1 MKDSATFK
9 IRDKR
14 QRGWFYLDNDYLN
27 GFARFLGPIGTAIYV
42 SLCRHADISQKCFP
56 SNRLIAKEL
65 NIGERTVR
73 NYIRKLEKWNIIFV
87 ERERDWE
94 TKKFKNNIYYLLD
107 RSEWKKPEATDAFG
121 KPEASHDTTQRQITT
136 KNQRHQLPH
145 KEPKVEVNT
154 LKKTQIASANA
165 DAVWRLE
172 DKLKEMLSANRRDLH
187 IIALYYLHKKFRFE
201 NRDQFNSGI
210 KRDLRAAGM
219 LKGYADNRIAEVMEW
234 LDKNLEVK
242 WTLETVHKY
251 IDENL
256 EKMIARTERVV
267 KI

>member
-1 MKDSATFK
+1 MKDSTTFK
-9 IRDKR
+9 IRDRR

-65 NIGERTVR
+65 NIAERTVR
-73 NYIRKLEKWNIIFV
+73 NHIRKLEEWNIIFV

-107 RSEWKKPEATDAFG
+107 RSEWKKPEATDALG
-121 KPEASHDTTQRQITT
+121 KPRASHDTNQRQITT
-136 KNQRHQLPH
+136 KNQRHQLPN
-145 KEPKVEVNT
+145 KNTKVEVNT

-172 DKLKEMLSANRRDLH
+172 DKLKEMFSAHRRDIH
-187 IIALYYLHKKFRFE
+187 IIALYYKHKKFRFE
-201 NRDQFNSGI
+201 NGDQLSSGI

-219 LKGYADNRIAEVMEW
+219 LKGYDDNRITAVMQW
-234 LDKNLEVK
+234 LDENAEFK
-242 WTLETVHKY
+242 WSLETIHKY
-251 IDENL
+251 INENL
-256 EKMIARTERVV
+256 EKMTTRTERVV

>member
-1 MKDSATFK
+1 MKDFTTFK
-9 IRDKR
+9 IRDRR

-56 SNRLIAKEL
+56 SNKLIAKEL

-73 NYIRKLEKWNIIFV
+73 NYLRKLEEWNVIFV
-87 ERERDWE
+87 EREREWD

-121 KPEASHDTTQRQITT
+121 KPQASDDATQRQITT

-145 KEPKVEVNT
+145 KDTKVEVNT
-154 LKKTQIASANA
+154 LEKTNIAPAHAN
-165 DAVWRLE
+165 AVWRLE
-172 DKLKEMLSANRRDLH
+172 DKLNEMLLANRRDVH
-187 IIALYYLHKKFRFE
+187 IIALYYIHKKFRFE
-201 NRDQFNSGI
+201 NKDQLNAAI
-210 KRDLRAAGM
+210 KRDVRAAGM
-219 LKGYADNRIAEVMEW
+219 LVGYKDERIAEIMEW
-234 LDKNLEVK
+234 LDKNADYK
-242 WTLETVHKY
+242 WTLETIHKF
-251 IDENL
+251 INENL
-256 EKMIARTERVV
+256 EKITTHTERVV